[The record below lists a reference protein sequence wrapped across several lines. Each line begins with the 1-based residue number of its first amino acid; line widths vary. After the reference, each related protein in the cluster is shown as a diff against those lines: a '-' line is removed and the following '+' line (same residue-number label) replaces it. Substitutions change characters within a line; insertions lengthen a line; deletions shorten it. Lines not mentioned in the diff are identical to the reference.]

1 MYQAP
6 RGTVDI
12 LPEEQVYWR
21 YVEQKAAAICS
32 LYGYERIDTPT
43 FENTK
48 LFARGIGD
56 GTDIVEKEMYSF
68 KDKGDND
75 ITLRPEGTASIC
87 RAYIEHGM
95 ANLPQPVKLYYLTSI
110 FRYERPQAGRL
121 REHHQ
126 FGYEAI
132 GDADPVV
139 DTEVIEMAWRFF
151 QSLGLEKL
159 SLLINSIGCKE
170 CRPNYLETLRKYYQR
185 HSDNLCKDCRTRLE
199 RNTLRLLDCKQPG
212 CQQFVNNAPKSIDYL
227 CEDCGQ
233 HFNLLQKYLDKI
245 CLPYSVNHKL
255 VRGLD
260 YYTRTVFEIQPEL
273 EGGQSTIG
281 GGGRYDNLISE
292 LEGKPTPAVG
302 FATGIERIILNLKRE
317 GIAVPALY
325 KPSVFIASMGDNARE
340 TAVKLSSDLRNAGI
354 GVVQSTG
361 TKSLKAQL
369 RQANNLQMQY
379 AVIIGD
385 EEVASQTVILK
396 DMAGNSQENL
406 PVDCLIDKLKG

>member
-199 RNTLRLLDCKQPG
+199 RNTLRLLDCKQSG

-325 KPSVFIASMGDNARE
+325 EPSVFIASMGDNARE